1 MRYDCETTF
10 HPWWMVGGENDN
22 RDKEPV
28 EIESGV
34 FEDYEAT
41 VTPAAVSV
49 ALSLCSWTSQIID
62 RGTS

>member
-1 MRYDCETTF
+1 
-10 HPWWMVGGENDN
+10 MVGGENDN
-22 RDKEPV
+22 RDKEPE